1 MFRSNIYKALIP
13 LILLS
18 IIGYYSYTYFLKDIY
33 LNHQAQTIQFDSKTG
48 INLLQLKKLPGQ
60 KNIHSIEIDI
70 KGTSNKPIS
79 LFLGSSP
86 TIMEQQIQI
95 KGGNID
101 FQYVNDW
108 YADVCFL
115 QIETAD
121 GDKADLSIEYQF
133 IGSGN

>member
-33 LNHQAQTIQFDSKTG
+33 VNHQAQTIQFDSKTG